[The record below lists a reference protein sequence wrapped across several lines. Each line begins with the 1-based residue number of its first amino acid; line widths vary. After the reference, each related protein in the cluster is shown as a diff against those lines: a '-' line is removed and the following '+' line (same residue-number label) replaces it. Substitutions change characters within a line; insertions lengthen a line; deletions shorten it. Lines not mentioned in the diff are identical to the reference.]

1 MIEGGI
7 LSDVFFVYLK
17 IRKLSLI
24 LAMGSAEVVN
34 AVFSLSF
41 TESCFQFPLQVN
53 RISAAI
59 RRKKKENDGTATDDD
74 DNQSAKSSR
83 DPETFFT
90 YTSSGTSEIES
101 PSFVPVMSVHPPTPT
116 GSVPSPSEHAFPAST
131 SEQQISRKS
140 PPLKSSSLDD
150 MSRSSKN
157 ARDESE
163 SLIKAVASIS
173 PASNPGNMLYIPEIK
188 GRLSAAVSESSLW
201 NSRNK
206 PWLDGT
212 NMDFRGSTLITSQGL
227 QQLVHPRKTEKVAQV
242 YLRILL
248 FEMSVVKIRFP
259 AWPWALMEFW
269 YLKGGRLFYFFILTS
284 LKCRNYKP

>member
-1 MIEGGI
+1 
-7 LSDVFFVYLK
+7 
-17 IRKLSLI
+17 
-24 LAMGSAEVVN
+24 MGSVEVVN
-34 AVFSLSF
+34 GYFSLSF

-53 RISAAI
+53 RIPAAI
-59 RRKKKENDGTATDDD
+59 RRKKRDYNGTATDED

-83 DPETFFT
+83 DPETFLT

-116 GSVPSPSEHAFPAST
+116 GSVSSPGEHPSPAST
-131 SEQQISRKS
+131 PEQQISRKS

-150 MSRSSKN
+150 VLKISKISEN

-163 SLIKAVASIS
+163 SLIKPAASIS
-173 PASNPGNMLYIPEIK
+173 PASNPGNMLYIPELK

-212 NMDFRGSTLITSQGL
+212 NMDFRGSTLIASQGL

-242 YLRILL
+242 SLRILL
-248 FEMSVVKIRFP
+248 LEISIV
-259 AWPWALMEFW
+259 
-269 YLKGGRLFYFFILTS
+269 
-284 LKCRNYKP
+284 

>member
-1 MIEGGI
+1 MSC
-7 LSDVFFVYLK
+7 LFC
-17 IRKLSLI
+17 
-24 LAMGSAEVVN
+24 
-34 AVFSLSF
+34 LSF

-53 RISAAI
+53 RIPAAI
-59 RRKKKENDGTATDDD
+59 RRKKKDYDGAATDED

-90 YTSSGTSEIES
+90 YTSSRTSEIES

-116 GSVPSPSEHAFPAST
+116 GSVSSPREQPSTAST
-131 SEQQISRKS
+131 PEQQLSRRS

-150 MSRSSKN
+150 LSKISKN
-157 ARDESE
+157 DRGESE
-163 SLIKAVASIS
+163 SLIKPMAPIS
-173 PASNPGNMLYIPEIK
+173 PASNPGNMLYIPELK

-212 NMDFRGSTLITSQGL
+212 TMDFRGSALLASQGL

-242 YLRILL
+242 SLRILL
-248 FEMSVVKIRFP
+248 FRWVSFLKIGFHD
-259 AWPWALMEFW
+259 WLGHVCHSLWKF
-269 YLKGGRLFYFFILTS
+269 KGGL
-284 LKCRNYKP
+284 